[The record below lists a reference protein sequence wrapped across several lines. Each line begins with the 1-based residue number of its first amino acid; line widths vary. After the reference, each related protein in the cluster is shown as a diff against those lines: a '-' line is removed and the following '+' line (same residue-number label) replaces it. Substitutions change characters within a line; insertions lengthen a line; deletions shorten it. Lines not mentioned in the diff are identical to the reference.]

1 MGRLDSFDF
10 SPRHNQSE
18 KSLYRSTTLTVNDSP
33 MNTLIFE
40 PEGDGPHPGLIIAQH
55 LPVAHEG
62 LEKDPFTIDIGD
74 RWAAA
79 GYVCA
84 IPFIFHWWPTDED
97 IAVKREQFRDDW
109 TVTDL
114 DATFEMLA
122 GMDTVNADKIGII
135 GHCWGG
141 RVAWLG
147 ACHNPKM
154 AACALF
160 YGGRVKLPYAD
171 NGPAP
176 IDLASQIK
184 CPVLGGFGNEDQGP
198 SPEDVNDYEEAL
210 NAAGVVNEI
219 HRYDGAGY
227 GFQDHTNEGRYR
239 KEQSED
245 AWEKT
250 ISFFD
255 RNLK

>member
-1 MGRLDSFDF
+1 M
-10 SPRHNQSE
+10 
-18 KSLYRSTTLTVNDSP
+18 YRSTTLTVEDNP

-40 PEGDGPHPGLIIAQH
+40 PEGSGPHPGLIIAQH

-62 LEKDPFTIDIGD
+62 LEKDPFTIDVGE
-74 RWAAA
+74 RYAAA

-84 IPFIFHWWPTDED
+84 IPFIFHWWPPDED
-97 IAVKREQFRDDW
+97 IAVKREQFRDDR
-109 TVTDL
+109 TVADL

-122 GMDTVNADKIGII
+122 GLDNVDENRIGIL

-147 ACHNPKM
+147 ACHNTRL
-154 AACALF
+154 AGCAVF

-171 NGPAP
+171 EGPAP
-176 IDLASQIK
+176 IELADRIP
-184 CPVLGGFGNEDQGP
+184 CPVLGIFGNDDQGP
-198 SPEDVNDYEEAL
+198 SPEDVNDYEAAL
-210 NAAGVVNEI
+210 NASGIPNEI
-219 HRYDGAGY
+219 NRYDGAGH

-245 AWEKT
+245 AWGKALD
-250 ISFFD
+250 FFG
-255 RNLK
+255 R